1 MTTRVLLAACLL
13 TAACTGMSLG
23 ENEPGGD
30 TWVEPTPPQPGE
42 HRMGAIAVERD
53 EDQLWVVHEENQG
66 GVARAHLTAIDPTT
80 GASAAVMDVSGVR
93 DRRVAFPADDRMI
106 LMAETGG
113 RDQLVLIDTRARRVI
128 TSAPKEARYFGTRT
142 SPSGRRLVV
151 ADDLDPAGPI
161 HVIDTGTLAHQVL
174 DHGGDLVEATWNHD
188 EEVLLAL
195 SVTDPWGDAP
205 VARLL
210 RYDFTGLAAGAP
222 VPAPSVA
229 WELEGYAWDFLFSY
243 TWIGISPDDRWAVFP
258 LIRRTTG
265 PDDGEHVLL
274 VLDQATGAVTLEAG
288 RGPVGFTRDSRWI
301 VSYGVGVGGGQDL
314 WLIDPATRERRE
326 VDLPFAGGVSFA
338 VSRETDA
345 IVCVPVD
352 RDEAIGVIYDVAAD
366 ALITIADGDISLG
379 EYVTRRGSDELW
391 LVTRGALEVLSL
403 AEGTLDNLVD
413 ASAQVSTI
421 NVRPSVGQAIVGSAE
436 RAWVLRIDMA
446 TRERLGAAIRLPSP
460 FDTSAPTTFPQRR
473 SRVRD
478 DRVQSAFD
486 PAYRVA
492 PSAARSGVWVAP
504 RE

>member
-1 MTTRVLLAACLL
+1 MSTRALVVACLA

-66 GVARAHLTAIDPTT
+66 DTTRAHLAAIDPTT
-80 GASAAVMDVSGVR
+80 GATAAVMDVSGVR
-93 DRRVAFPADDRMI
+93 DRRVVFPADDRMI

-113 RDQLVLIDTRARRVI
+113 RDQLVLIDTRTRRMI
-128 TSAPKEARYFGTRT
+128 ASAAKEARYHGTRT

-161 HVIDTGTLAHQVL
+161 HVIDTGTLSHEVL
-174 DHGGDLVEATWNHD
+174 DHGGDLVEAMWNHD

-195 SVTDPWGDAP
+195 SVTDPWGDTP

-210 RYDFTGLAAGAP
+210 RYDFTGVAPGAA
-222 VPAPSVA
+222 VPTPSVA
-229 WELEGYAWDFLFSY
+229 WELDGYAWDFLFSY

-258 LIRRTTG
+258 LIKRTTG

-274 VLDQATGAVTLEAG
+274 VLDQSTGAVTLEPG

-301 VSYGVGVGGGQDL
+301 VSYGPGGGGQDL
-314 WLIDPATRERRE
+314 WLIDPATRERRV
-326 VDLPFAGGVSFA
+326 VDLPFDAGVSFA

-345 IVCVPVD
+345 IVCVPVSS
-352 RDEAIGVIYDVAAD
+352 DEAFGVIYDVAAD
-366 ALITIADGDISLG
+366 ALIPIPDGDVSLW

-391 LVTRGALEVLSL
+391 LVSGGALKVLSL
-403 AEGTLDNLVD
+403 SAGTLEDLVD
-413 ASAQVSTI
+413 GSARVSTI
-421 NVRPSVGQAIVGSAE
+421 NVRPSADEAVVGSGE
-436 RAWVLRIDMA
+436 RAWVQRIDMA
-446 TRERLGAAIRLPSP
+446 SRDRIGAAIRLPSP
-460 FDTSAPTTFPQRR
+460 YDTSAPATFPQRR

-486 PAYRVA
+486 PAYRAA
-492 PSAARSGVWVAP
+492 PTAARPGARVTFEP
-504 RE
+504 R